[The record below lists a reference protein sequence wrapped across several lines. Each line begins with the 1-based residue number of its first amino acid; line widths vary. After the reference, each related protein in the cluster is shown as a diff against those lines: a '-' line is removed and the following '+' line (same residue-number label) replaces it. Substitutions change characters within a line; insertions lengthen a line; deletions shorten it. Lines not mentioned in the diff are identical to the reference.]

1 MGFGEIDDEARGGT
15 AKQIGD
21 KGAGRRAREKIK
33 LRKKEEGREAGER
46 EKENRK
52 CLFNERRERSVIY
65 IYIYIFFFFFFL
77 SYSAHL
83 KILAL
88 AMHCS

>member
-1 MGFGEIDDEARGGT
+1 MVLGEIDDEARGGS

-21 KGAGRRAREKIK
+21 KRASRRAREKIK

-52 CLFNERRERSVIY
+52 CLFNGRRERRVIY
-65 IYIYIFFFFFFL
+65 IYIYFFFFL

-88 AMHCS
+88 VVHCS